1 MLGRMLTEVL
11 SGEGHQ
17 PNARKR
23 IHDSHSRYE
32 GGGNTRRG
40 HGYFRSGTP
49 WTDCLSLFLSS
60 SLSLSI
66 SVSVATNDTLVGS
79 VGSTGRHQAKEDTY
93 IVCTFAVLVS

>member
-1 MLGRMLTEVL
+1 MLDRMLTEVQ
-11 SGEGHQ
+11 GHQ

-49 WTDCLSLFLSS
+49 WTDFVFPSVSPSLFLF
-60 SLSLSI
+60 LSLSI
-66 SVSVATNDTLVGS
+66 GVSVGTNENLVRS
-79 VGSTGRHQAKEDTY
+79 VGSTGRHQANEDT
-93 IVCTFAVLVS
+93 